1 MYTVAIVGAGFSGMA
16 VAAQLLRRLRG
27 PARVLLLNRHSRFGR
42 GLAYGTHSGS
52 HLLNVPAGRMGMDP
66 QDEGGFARYLAALG
80 LPYAASDFVPR
91 ILYGAYL
98 EHSLQVA
105 QHEAAPGVRLELMEA
120 AVERLSPVAA
130 GGWRLGLGHGLE
142 LDADQVVLALGN
154 FTPQPPAS
162 LRELQWGPP
171 PLVAD
176 PWTPPATIGLAQDA
190 TVLLI
195 GSGLTAYDVALQL
208 MERGHTG
215 PVLMLSR
222 RGLLPQ
228 SHRQQEAP
236 PARNWAD
243 DSFMSGESRPQRMLR
258 TLRRRIDE
266 AAAAGAD
273 WRDVV
278 GSLRPHTARLWQQLD
293 ARGRS
298 QFLRHLLPFWDTHR
312 HRAAPAIDRLI
323 QGSIERGQL
332 RPLAG
337 RLLRLHPAAAGLQAE
352 WQPRG
357 QAQTQWL
364 TVARVINC
372 TGPSSDLRR
381 VADSLIRQLLADG
394 HLHPDGFGL
403 GVRVDAGYRTG
414 EPGTATLHYVGPLL
428 KAQHWEA
435 TAVPELRQHAL
446 QLALQLVSHQPPN
459 ERQP

>member
-1 MYTVAIVGAGFSGMA
+1 MYTIAIVGAGFSGMA

-66 QDEGGFARYLAALG
+66 QDEGGFARYLVALG

-98 EHSLQVA
+98 EHCLQVA
-105 QHEAAPGVRLELMEA
+105 QHDAAPGVRLELMEA
-120 AVERLSPVAA
+120 AVERLEPLAA
-130 GGWRLGLGHGLE
+130 GGWRLALGHGLAM
-142 LDADQVVLALGN
+142 DADQVVLALGN

-162 LRELQWGPP
+162 LRELPWGPP

-176 PWTPPATIGLAQDA
+176 PWTPPATIGLAPDA
-190 TVLLI
+190 AVLLI

-208 MERGHTG
+208 MERGHKG
-215 PVLMLSR
+215 AILMLSR

-243 DSFMSGESRPQRMLR
+243 DAFLAGESRPRRMLHA
-258 TLRRRIDE
+258 LRRRIGE
-266 AAAAGAD
+266 AQAAGAD

-278 GSLRPHTARLWQQLD
+278 GSLRPHTARLWRQLD
-293 ARGRS
+293 TRGRG

-312 HRAAPAIDRLI
+312 HRAAPMIDRQI
-323 QGSIERGQL
+323 RDAIAAGQL

-337 RLLRLHPAAAGLQAE
+337 RLLRAEPAGGAIRAE
-352 WQPRG
+352 WRARG
-357 QAQTQWL
+357 SGTPQSIS
-364 TVARVINC
+364 VARVINC
-372 TGPSSDLRR
+372 TGPSSDLRH
-381 VADSLIRQLLADG
+381 VDDGLIRQLLADG
-394 HLHPDGFGL
+394 HLRPDGLGL
-403 GVRVDAGYRTG
+403 GLLVDAHYRTCEAG
-414 EPGTATLHYVGPLL
+414 LPTVHYVGPLL

-435 TAVPELRQHAL
+435 TAVPELREHALRLAL
-446 QLALQLVSHQPPN
+446 QLASQQSPA
-459 ERQP
+459 